1 VSDEQDAPPL
11 DVPQQDVPGPTPAQ
25 RRRDRER
32 AAAREAILSA
42 ALDVARRDG
51 WDAVTM
57 RRLAEEIE
65 YSANFAYRYF
75 TGRDD
80 ILHTLVR
87 EGFARLRD
95 AMATAGQQT
104 GSGSASGS
112 TTGMSSTGASSTAAA
127 AVRRAGHAYLDFA
140 LTDPDLYQLMYGLGG
155 VRVPATDAWDEGQ
168 AIGDVMTGLLAT
180 AGDTHPEQHVLQL
193 WATAHGLIALLVVG
207 RVAVDVD
214 GLHALFEDALTDC
227 LTRVLPRPKQPGH
240 PPDLAEGTTPPP

>member
-1 VSDEQDAPPL
+1 VTRDKQDQL
-11 DVPQQDVPGPTPAQ
+11 EPTPAQ

-32 AAAREAILSA
+32 AAARGSILSA

-57 RRLAEEIE
+57 RRLADEIE

-80 ILHTLVR
+80 ILLALVR

-95 AMATAGQQT
+95 AMATAGEHE
-104 GSGSASGS
+104 SGPAGES
-112 TTGMSSTGASSTAAA
+112 TTGAMSTAAK

-140 LTDPDLYQLMYGLGG
+140 LTNPDLYQLMYGLGG

-168 AIGDVMTGLLAT
+168 AVGGVLTSLLAA
-180 AGDTHPEQHVLQL
+180 AGDTQPEQHVLQL
-193 WATAHGLIALLVVG
+193 WATAHGLIALQVVG
-207 RVAVDVD
+207 RVDVDVD
-214 GLHALFEDALTDC
+214 GLHVLFEDALTDC
-227 LTRVLPRPKQPGH
+227 LTRVLPA
-240 PPDLAEGTTPPP
+240 PPTAPRRASAEPSR